1 MNDLQIRDRSGVP
14 IRRDGRGDPW
24 GNGHRRLGS
33 GWPMRDGDEVHKV
46 TFEIERCENTVF
58 REMGFDSYSNRGR
71 LVRKCGTVA
80 RVDRKKSV
88 GWAESQIRNCDP
100 ALAHMLQEC
109 RNDRACQGGI
119 GGRAIL
125 VCGEDYPYV
134 YIELDPFD
142 GSEIQRGELAAELSW
157 TDFYKSFGL
166 AKERAS
172 LENWLRSAVSKE
184 AKDGR

>member
-1 MNDLQIRDRSGVP
+1 MNDLQIRDRSGVAK
-14 IRRDGRGDPW
+14 RRDGRGDPW
-24 GNGHRRLGS
+24 ANGHRLLGS
-33 GWPMRDGDEVHKV
+33 GWNMRDGDEVHRV

-58 REMGFDSYSNRGR
+58 REIGFDSYSNRGR
-71 LVRKCGTVA
+71 LIRRCGTVA

-88 GWAESQIRNCDP
+88 RWAEDQIASGDP

-109 RNDRACQGGI
+109 RNDKACQGGI

-142 GSEIQRGELAAELSW
+142 GKEIQRGQLLDASGW
-157 TDFYKSFGL
+157 SDFYSSFGL
-166 AKERAS
+166 AKERIC
-172 LENWLRSAVSKE
+172 LENWLRSAAIKE
-184 AKDGR
+184 EQ